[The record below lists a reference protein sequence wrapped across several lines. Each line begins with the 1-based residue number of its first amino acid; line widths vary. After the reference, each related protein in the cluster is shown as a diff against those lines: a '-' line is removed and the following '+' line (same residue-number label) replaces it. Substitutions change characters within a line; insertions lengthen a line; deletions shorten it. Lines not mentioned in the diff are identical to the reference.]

1 MIEVFDCEQYS
12 PEWYACRMGL
22 PTASEFHKL
31 FMKGKK
37 ADEESKTR
45 RRYMLDLIGERL
57 TGQPRETFSNSHM
70 QRGKDMEA
78 EACAYYAV
86 LEDVEPTTVGFIRN
100 EKAGCSPDRLIG
112 SDGLLQVKT
121 MLPPLLLA
129 LHLAP
134 PTAVY
139 TEHDAQLYGELW
151 ITGREWSELLVYWP
165 GIKPFRKKVYRDEA
179 KIKSIELGVE
189 MFISELLET
198 MAKLEARAA

>member
-1 MIEVFDCEQYS
+1 MTIEVFDCDQYS
-12 PEWYACRMGL
+12 PEWYACRLGL

-37 ADEESKTR
+37 PGEESKTR

-57 TGQPRETFSNSHM
+57 TGQPRETFSSGHM

-78 EACAYYAV
+78 EACAFYAV
-86 LEDVEPTTVGFIRN
+86 LEDAEPTTVGFIRN

-121 MLPPLLLA
+121 MLPPLLLD
-129 LHLAP
+129 LHLTTP
-134 PTAVY
+134 PEKY

-151 ITGREWSELLVYWP
+151 VTGREWAELLVYWP
-165 GIKPFRKKVYRDEA
+165 GIKPYRKRVHRDEA
-179 KIKSIELGVE
+179 KITSIDLGVTMFLSE
-189 MFISELLET
+189 MAET
-198 MAKLEARAA
+198 MAQLEAA